1 MHTRPVTSAG
11 HLLVVLLAT
20 IGLVADGFPALAAP
34 GGASPDGVRHA
45 EGRGPDHDAN
55 SRGRTYLALGD
66 SVPFGFRPDQ
76 PPEVYADP
84 DNFVGYP
91 ELIAEDWHLRLLNA
105 SCPGETTASF
115 IDATAQSNGCQSR
128 LGSDVGYR
136 DQFPLH
142 VDYAGPQLDYAIE
155 VLEEPKV
162 RYAIE
167 VLEEPKVRLVTLQIG
182 ANDFFLCSQT
192 GACGTPEGVQALA
205 AQVGQN
211 VDRILST
218 LREEAGYT
226 GRIAVVTYYALDYT
240 DPATTAIQVL
250 NSALTAAAA
259 ANGAVVA
266 DGFAAFAPRAL
277 AAGGSSIAAGLVIP
291 GDVHPT
297 EEGQRLLATAVEQAV
312 GH

>member
-1 MHTRPVTSAG
+1 MHTRPATRTG

-20 IGLVADGFPALAAP
+20 VGLIAGGSPALAAP
-34 GGASPDGVRHA
+34 NGASPDGVRHA
-45 EGRGPDHDAN
+45 EGHGPDHDTN
-55 SRGRTYLALGD
+55 PRDRTYLALGD
-66 SVPFGFRPDQ
+66 SVPFGFRPGQ

-91 ELIAEDWHLRLLNA
+91 ELVAEDWQLGLLNA

-115 IDATAQSNGCQSR
+115 IDATAQSNGCQNR

-136 DQFPLH
+136 DQFPLY
-142 VDYAGPQLDYAIE
+142 VDYTGSQLDYA
-155 VLEEPKV
+155 VQ
-162 RYAIE
+162 

-182 ANDFFLCSQT
+182 ANDFFICSQT
-192 GACGTPEGVQALA
+192 RACGTPEGIQALA
-205 AQVGQN
+205 AQVGQT
-211 VDRILST
+211 VDHILSA

-226 GRIAVVTYYALDYT
+226 GRIAVVTYYAIDYT

-250 NSALTAAAA
+250 NSALAAAAA

-277 AAGGSSIAAGLVIP
+277 AAGGNSIAAGAGDP
-291 GDVHPT
+291 GRRPPH
-297 EEGQRLLATAVEQAV
+297 GGGAAAAGHRGGAGRRALTAC
-312 GH
+312 

>member
-1 MHTRPVTSAG
+1 MHTRLATRAG

-20 IGLVADGFPALAAP
+20 VGLIAGGSPALAAP
-34 GGASPDGVRHA
+34 DGASPDGVRHA
-45 EGRGPDHDAN
+45 EGRGLDHDAHP
-55 SRGRTYLALGD
+55 RGRTYLALGD
-66 SVPFGFRPDQ
+66 SVPFGFRPGQ

-91 ELIAEDWHLRLLNA
+91 ELVAEDWHLRVLNA

-115 IDATAQSNGCQSR
+115 IDATAQSNGCQNG

-142 VDYAGPQLDYAIE
+142 VDYAGSQLDYAVE
-155 VLEEPKV
+155 VLE
-162 RYAIE
+162 
-167 VLEEPKVRLVTLQIG
+167 EEPKVRLVTLQIG
-182 ANDFFLCSQT
+182 ANDFFICSQT

-205 AQVGQN
+205 AQVGQT
-211 VDRILST
+211 VEGILSA

-240 DPATTAIQVL
+240 DPATTAIQAL
-250 NSALTAAAA
+250 NSALAAAAA

>member
-1 MHTRPVTSAG
+1 MHTRPVTRAG
-11 HLLVVLLAT
+11 HLLVVVLAT
-20 IGLVADGFPALAAP
+20 VGLIVSGSPALAAP
-34 GGASPDGVRHA
+34 GGSSPDGVRHA

-55 SRGRTYLALGD
+55 PRGRTYLALGD

-84 DNFVGYP
+84 DNLVGYP

-115 IDATAQSNGCQSR
+115 IDATAQSNGCQNR

-142 VDYAGPQLDYAIE
+142 VDYAGSQLDYAVE
-155 VLEEPKV
+155 VLQEE
-162 RYAIE
+162 R
-167 VLEEPKVRLVTLQIG
+167 KVRLVTLQIG
-182 ANDFFLCSQT
+182 ANDAFLCLQT
-192 GACGTPEGVQALA
+192 GACGTSEDIQALA

-226 GRIAVVTYYALDYT
+226 GRIAVVTYYALDYS
-240 DPATTAIQVL
+240 DPVPTQVL
-250 NSALTAAAA
+250 NAALAAAAA

-297 EEGQRLLATAVEQAV
+297 EEGHRLLATAVERAA